1 MTNSLLLV
9 DSDAFTLLA
18 AADLLEPL
26 AASLAI
32 DPAGIRRLPALPHQ
46 LDRGRRLRKQYD
58 AGAIARARA
67 ACERYPA
74 VPGIPAEL
82 DRLARLNQVSHLDEG
97 EALLFALLCEHPSW
111 LLTTGDKRAVIA
123 LGTAA
128 GLQDVRDQLRGRVL
142 PLEAALI
149 RLVHHLGADAVGRRL
164 RPLGAAYTTL
174 EILFGF
180 KDAFDDAECL
190 RQLDSYLRDLIAQ
203 AGGDLLSPPD
213 G

>member
-1 MTNSLLLV
+1 MTNPLLLV

-26 AASLAI
+26 AEALAI

-58 AGAIARARA
+58 AGALARART

-74 VPGIPAEL
+74 VPGIPTDL

-128 GLQDVRDQLRGRVL
+128 ELQDIRDQLRGRVL
-142 PLEAALI
+142 PLEATLI
-149 RLVHHLGADAVGRRL
+149 RLVHHLGAKMLGERL
-164 RPLGAAYTTL
+164 QPLATAHMTV

-180 KDAFDDAECL
+180 KEAFDDAECL

-203 AGGDLLSPPD
+203 AGGNLLSPPD
-213 G
+213 A

>member
-1 MTNSLLLV
+1 MNDSLLLV

-26 AASLAI
+26 AEALGI
-32 DPAGIRRLPALPHQ
+32 NPACIRRLPALPHQ

-58 AGAIARARA
+58 AAAIARARA
-67 ACERYPA
+67 ACDEYPA
-74 VPGIPAEL
+74 VPGIPTDL
-82 DRLARLNQVSHLDEG
+82 DRLARLNQEPNLDEG
-97 EALLFALLCEHPSW
+97 EALLFALLCEYPSW

-128 GLQDVRDQLRGRVL
+128 GLQDVRDQLRGRIL

-149 RLVHHLGADAVGRRL
+149 RLVEHLGAKT
-164 RPLGAAYTTL
+164 LGEHLQPQAKSYKTL

-180 KDAFDDAECL
+180 KDEFDDAECL
-190 RQLDSYLRDLIAQ
+190 RQLNSYLRDLVAQ
-203 AGGDLLSPPD
+203 AGGDLLFA